1 MKYNYNDEVALARNY
16 LSGADTKGRD
26 KLIKNHYHQLAPALQ
41 KLKIHCERNHLKMY
55 LGGYSDEDYMSELT
69 LSLIKAVDMFI
80 EKVSAD
86 ASPDKNKYDASPDKN
101 KYLSGVI
108 CRKLRSDTT
117 AIVTGINR
125 RQAETIDYCSE
136 NEKEITGC
144 GAIPYESIEEEV
156 ETSLKNAE
164 LYATIN
170 RTFPCEKC
178 NEKKRKVLYLRFFE
192 DKTLEEIGKAIG
204 KSAAGARQL
213 EAAVLFRLRNPQ
225 NSRYL
230 NGWQYEWRG

>member
-1 MKYNYNDEVALARNY
+1 MKYNYDDEVALAQKY
-16 LSGADTKGRD
+16 LSGADKKGRN
-26 KLIKNHYHQLAPALQ
+26 KLIENHYHQIAPALQ
-41 KLKIHCERNHLKMY
+41 KLKACCEEKHLDMY
-55 LGGYSDEDYMSELT
+55 CGGFEDEDYISELM

-80 EKVSAD
+80 KKVSAD
-86 ASPDKNKYDASPDKN
+86 ASPDKNKN
-101 KYLSGVI
+101 LSGI
-108 CRKLRSDTT
+108 ISRKLVGDTT
-117 AIVTGINR
+117 TIIRGINR
-125 RQAETIDYCSE
+125 RQAETIDYCPE

-178 NEKKRKVLYLRFFE
+178 NEKKRKLLYLRFFE

>member
-16 LSGADTKGRD
+16 LSGVDTKGRD

-41 KLKIHCERNHLKMY
+41 KLKIYCERNHLKMY
-55 LGGYSDEDYMSELT
+55 SNGYSDEDYMSELT

-86 ASPDKNKYDASPDKN
+86 ASPNKNKN
-101 KYLSGVI
+101 LSGI
-108 CRKLRSDTT
+108 ISRKLVGDTT
-117 AIVTGINR
+117 TIIRGINR
-125 RQAETIDYCSE
+125 RQAKTIDFCPE
-136 NEKEITGC
+136 NEKEIAGC

-164 LYATIN
+164 LYATID

-213 EAAVLFRLRNPQ
+213 EAAILFRLRNPQ

-230 NGWQYEWRG
+230 NDWQYEWRG